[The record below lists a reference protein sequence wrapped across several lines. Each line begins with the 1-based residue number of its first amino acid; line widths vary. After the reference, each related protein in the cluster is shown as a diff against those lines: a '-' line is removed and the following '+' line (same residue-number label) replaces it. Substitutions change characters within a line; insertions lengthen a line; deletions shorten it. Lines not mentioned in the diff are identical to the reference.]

1 MNRSETIWK
10 LEELTGSHDEESCT
24 GCSICT
30 KIESLRE
37 KLLFN
42 QKVIDTLSKGPE
54 MTKSDIRFL
63 IGKDVQLKEI
73 RKAIGI
79 GGNSFTEL
87 MMNWGF
93 SKRRG
98 DSEMAKLKD
107 FTVKEYMGYKEE
119 MKLNDEQIAERKG
132 VTPATLWGWKKKN
145 DLIGV
150 SQRKAFVKKKGPV
163 ESITP
168 KEPDNSPHNELQSF
182 VNTLKREKE
191 VMEKAIDQSNEE
203 YENLKLTTV
212 SRSKYNDLEV
222 DYKEADLERIKN
234 FEEYKKMEEAYHK
247 EHSIRINLDQ
257 ELENVGEQLRKA
269 EENIEQYL
277 EENKAFR
284 ALVKLWV

>member
-24 GCSICT
+24 GCSTCT

-79 GGNSFTEL
+79 GGNRFTEL
-87 MMNWGF
+87 MVNWGF

-168 KEPDNSPHNELQSF
+168 KEPGNSPHHELQGF

-191 VMEKAIDQSNEE
+191 VMEKAIKQSEE
-203 YENLKLTTV
+203 KYENLKLTTV
-212 SRSKYNDLEV
+212 PRCKYNNLEI
-222 DYKEADLERIKN
+222 DYKEADFERIKN

-247 EHSIRINLDQ
+247 EHSIRINLDA
-257 ELENVGEQLRKA
+257 ELENIREQLRQSR
-269 EENIEQYL
+269 EEIVMLGQ
-277 EENKAFR
+277 ENEHLKG
-284 ALVKLWV
+284 LVKLWM